1 MIYRNKI
8 NSTDDF
14 VVNYIGGR
22 KVAKAATPEEAG
34 YLIGLNNRAIRLH
47 KKALEIADTLAD
59 IANRERDLNFFIAER
74 SNLL

>member
-8 NSTDDF
+8 DRVDEF

-22 KVAKAATPEEAG
+22 KVAKAATPEETG
-34 YLIGLNNRAIRLH
+34 YLIRLNNRAIRLH
-47 KKALEIADTLAD
+47 KKALEIANALAD
-59 IANRERDLNFFIAER
+59 IANQERDLNFFIAER